1 MEAAKWVALAVG
13 VVGMALFFTDL
24 IVNIRHRNHTRL
36 NVTGLVFLS
45 LSFLCFVLTQFVFYE
60 GLPPVFSY
68 FWIFFLA
75 AYFVC
80 DVILAVSLARQNK
93 QNKKVQEKNS
103 SDDIFDETTKQ
114 R

>member
-1 MEAAKWVALAVG
+1 ML
-13 VVGMALFFTDL
+13 TQ
-24 IVNIRHRNHTRL
+24 
-36 NVTGLVFLS
+36 LVFD
-45 LSFLCFVLTQFVFYE
+45 E

-68 FWIFFLA
+68 FWIVFLA

-103 SDDIFDETTKQ
+103 SGDIFDETTKQ